1 MSVPETLSPHRFDE
15 YLQAKYVDL
24 VAAGHS
30 ATSAA
35 RKVGVAPA
43 TVRRHLQINQDFAN
57 AERQAAAEAI
67 GLVEDT
73 VFRLALGHKTPEQA
87 AYDDA
92 YRAYREEQDL
102 PVEPP
107 KPNPPSLKAAEL
119 ILTRLDRSR
128 WGSDA
133 TPSSVIN
140 VQNLITP
147 EGAQDFHRQLLER
160 RDALHPPTAPTAP
173 TTSEVYDAEVV
184 SSTP

>member
-57 AERQAAAEAI
+57 AERQAA
-67 GLVEDT
+67 VEDT

-160 RDALHPPTAPTAP
+160 RDALHPPTAPT
-173 TTSEVYDAEVV
+173 TSEVYDAEVI